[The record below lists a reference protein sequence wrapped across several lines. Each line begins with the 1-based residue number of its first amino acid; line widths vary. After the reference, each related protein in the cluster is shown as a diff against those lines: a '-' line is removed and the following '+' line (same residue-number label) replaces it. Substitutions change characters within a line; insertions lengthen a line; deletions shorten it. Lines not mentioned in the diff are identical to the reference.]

1 MSTTGMENLEGADS
15 THNTKVSDS
24 AYSNSCSN
32 SQSQRSGSSK
42 SRHSG
47 SNSSGSS
54 GYGGKA
60 STQASSIAPLPQQA
74 IKRTKEKDRKK
85 KKLKT
90 ACDGAVPAPNG
101 SSTGT
106 NTAGPAAGGTASA
119 TANVHSLAGN
129 GVEQQ
134 NLSGCGDPEP
144 MDTLPG
150 NSSLNS
156 GSTITGDMASG
167 APGMQTSA
175 HGGEPNDHHEMSVV
189 SGSKGANG
197 TEQISVGV
205 AAAAAAAAA
214 AAVAAQIINDENTE
228 DDHKHMSQQQMHR
241 SSDSTNA
248 DLQKKRIAHSILPGP
263 APLPAGV
270 ASIVNSI
277 ATGESDHKSSG
288 LRSSKVAG
296 EHTVSGSGTL
306 LGVAL
311 ADQQHCQPK
320 QQQQH
325 HHHGVQQH
333 QHPKQQ
339 HSTKQDAALQSQ
351 QHGLQVPQQHS
362 ASQQQLQQQQQ
373 HHHQHHPHHP
383 LQLQQQQHDKQQ
395 QSQQQSNTPRTNKPD
410 VEDGFCCVISMHD
423 GVVLFTTP
431 SITHS
436 LGFPKDMWLGRSFI
450 DFVHPKDRATFASQ
464 ITSKVVVPLGE
475 SKSGQKDQKNS
486 LYVML
491 RKYRG
496 LKTAGFGVTKT
507 TVNYEPYRLVLTFRE
522 APAENAE
529 VMSGRSILLIISA
542 TPVKSVYKEPNES
555 LCERELKFN
564 TRHTTSGVL
573 SYVDGNSVESIGYLP
588 QDILGRS
595 VMELYHPDDMHILRK
610 AYETVMVKG
619 QTAGAS
625 FVSQPYRF
633 LVNNGCY
640 IVLSTE
646 WTSFVNPWSRELE
659 FVIGNHRILQGPSIA
674 DVFVSPFYCQT
685 QNQFSDEALKEAKMI
700 EEQILR
706 LLKEPVAKPS
716 DMVKQEVSKRCKA
729 LASFMEELMDEVA
742 QPELKLNLLNESDF
756 TFSERDSVMLG
767 EISPHHEY
775 FDSKSSSET
784 PPSYN
789 QLNYNE
795 NLQRFFDSRPAMN
808 IEEQM
813 KMDSSGG
820 TNTETIGDEQSQVV
834 SPNQRGFSA
843 SGGGGSGG
851 SAGNFS
857 SESNAQMDSTTNT
870 TSNTGGTGGTGTS
883 SGGGGSFQPP
893 TLTEELLCKHN
904 EDMQKV
910 MLKKHREARMVARGT
925 DKNKKGPPDK
935 GGYGGGGTVGHG
947 VKRGSSHSWE
957 GDAHKTI
964 KHQHNP
970 DPNGG
975 CTSIQQQQQQLLQQK
990 MGPVAPHALQQ
1001 QLLIQQQHQQ
1011 LQQQQQQHQQQQ
1023 LQQQQQQQQLHQH
1036 HQQTNVHLH
1045 YKAQHVS
1052 QQHQQHQQG
1061 LYGQGQSSFQQPT
1074 MQNALSTGHLQ
1085 QTQHHQEQLISHRS
1099 STQQHAY
1106 QSQFQTN
1113 GLGGLSNQT
1122 ESILAANQRTSFNTT
1137 FTTPS
1142 ILTPQMTYGTHSGSS
1157 ITGRTGDLWP
1167 PFSVSVTTMQASAG
1181 AGTGSASF
1189 VPSHSI
1195 FPTLYYIPAAAAAAA
1210 ATAAPQP
1217 TPVAALETLP
1227 RLNPITVPYM
1237 AAGVMYP
1244 HPQLY
1249 QQSLLYP
1256 PMMYHAMPY
1265 QPLPPPC
1272 GLDSDTRNHQHQQHQ
1287 QQQQQQRQQQQQQQ
1301 QQQQRLQSQTGQ
1313 SAGGPGQTATGGITV
1328 GLGPN
1333 AGGQTS
1339 AQSSEVTGTA
1349 ANGGHTGG
1357 NSGKL
1362 PAHITVPPSAGSGS
1376 QSQTPFQRP
1385 SSQAT
1390 SVKAEPGSALGS
1402 IASASIVVNRA
1413 FSESSKKDL
1422 TDSPLISNVD
1432 CTDCALDE
1440 VLDKHCDGIATGIDR
1455 RVNGGSRLT
1464 GQLDKLPSGIGT
1476 AGIGTTSNST
1486 GGGVVGMCEVS
1497 DDMDESSFS
1506 SFYSSFLK
1514 TDNSSEGQ
1522 NGAERKESSEMCWES
1537 GSNNATSNNRML
1549 GDGCGESGNQDSLD
1563 SGKRNSAG
1571 DGTGTM
1577 VRPGS
1582 GSGCRAKRRPNPP
1595 WLDNVCQTKDLIYRY
1610 QINERSLKEL
1620 LDSDNLALKKI
1631 SQPILVNDQ
1640 LGQLYLDLELEGL
1653 SAKLSLSEATS
1664 GSSSDDCDTKD
1675 KAKVNKRNMKY
1686 SKLVMIYEEN
1696 APFPPPNDSE
1706 P

>member
-1 MSTTGMENLEGADS
+1 S

-32 SQSQRSGSSK
+32 SQSQRSSK

-60 STQASSIAPLPQQA
+60 STQASSIAPLPQA
-74 IKRTKEKDRKK
+74 AAKRTKDKERKK

-90 ACDGAVPAPNG
+90 STDSGTVPAPNG
-101 SSTGT
+101 SAGPGGV
-106 NTAGPAAGGTASA
+106 TAGTAPNAAGTVANANAVSDVEQQTLAAGG
-119 TANVHSLAGN
+119 
-129 GVEQQ
+129 
-134 NLSGCGDPEP
+134 C
-144 MDTLPG
+144 
-150 NSSLNS
+150 
-156 GSTITGDMASG
+156 
-167 APGMQTSA
+167 
-175 HGGEPNDHHEMSVV
+175 
-189 SGSKGANG
+189 
-197 TEQISVGV
+197 
-205 AAAAAAAAA
+205 
-214 AAVAAQIINDENTE
+214 AQ
-228 DDHKHMSQQQMHR
+228 
-241 SSDSTNA
+241 
-248 DLQKKRIAHSILPGP
+248 P
-263 APLPAGV
+263 
-270 ASIVNSI
+270 
-277 ATGESDHKSSG
+277 
-288 LRSSKVAG
+288 
-296 EHTVSGSGTL
+296 
-306 LGVAL
+306 
-311 ADQQHCQPK
+311 
-320 QQQQH
+320 
-325 HHHGVQQH
+325 
-333 QHPKQQ
+333 
-339 HSTKQDAALQSQ
+339 
-351 QHGLQVPQQHS
+351 
-362 ASQQQLQQQQQ
+362 
-373 HHHQHHPHHP
+373 
-383 LQLQQQQHDKQQ
+383 
-395 QSQQQSNTPRTNKPD
+395 QSNTPRTNKPD

-529 VMSGRSILLIISA
+529 IMSGRSILLIISA

-555 LCERELKFN
+555 LCERDLKFS

-595 VMELYHPDDMHILRK
+595 VMELYHPDDMPILRK

-659 FVIGNHRILQGPSIA
+659 FVIGHHRILQGPSIA
-674 DVFVSPFYCQT
+674 DVFAVSPFYCQT
-685 QNQFSDEALKEAKMI
+685 QNQFSDDTLKEAKMV

-820 TNTETIGDEQSQVV
+820 TNTETIGDEQQSHAV

-935 GGYGGGGTVGHG
+935 AGYGGGAVGHG

-970 DPNGG
+970 DGG
-975 CTSIQQQQQQLLQQK
+975 
-990 MGPVAPHALQQ
+990 AH
-1001 QLLIQQQHQQ
+1001 
-1011 LQQQQQQHQQQQ
+1011 
-1023 LQQQQQQQQLHQH
+1023 
-1036 HQQTNVHLH
+1036 
-1045 YKAQHVS
+1045 
-1052 QQHQQHQQG
+1052 
-1061 LYGQGQSSFQQPT
+1061 
-1074 MQNALSTGHLQ
+1074 
-1085 QTQHHQEQLISHRS
+1085 
-1099 STQQHAY
+1099 
-1106 QSQFQTN
+1106 
-1113 GLGGLSNQT
+1113 
-1122 ESILAANQRTSFNTT
+1122 TT
-1137 FTTPS
+1137 
-1142 ILTPQMTYGTHSGSS
+1142 GSS
-1157 ITGRTGDLWP
+1157 LTGRTGDLWP
-1167 PFSVSVTTMQASAG
+1167 PFSVSVTTMQAPPRSPYRTWRPVSCIRIRSSTTSSRSSPGGMAVG
-1181 AGTGSASF
+1181 LG
-1189 VPSHSI
+1189 
-1195 FPTLYYIPAAAAAAA
+1195 
-1210 ATAAPQP
+1210 QP
-1217 TPVAALETLP
+1217 
-1227 RLNPITVPYM
+1227 
-1237 AAGVMYP
+1237 
-1244 HPQLY
+1244 
-1249 QQSLLYP
+1249 
-1256 PMMYHAMPY
+1256 
-1265 QPLPPPC
+1265 
-1272 GLDSDTRNHQHQQHQ
+1272 
-1287 QQQQQQRQQQQQQQ
+1287 
-1301 QQQQRLQSQTGQ
+1301 
-1313 SAGGPGQTATGGITV
+1313 ATGGQ
-1328 GLGPN
+1328 P
-1333 AGGQTS
+1333 S
-1339 AQSSEVTGTA
+1339 AQSAEVPGVPTNAGS
-1349 ANGGHTGG
+1349 GG
-1357 NSGKL
+1357 GKH
-1362 PAHITVPPSAGSGS
+1362 PAHMTVPPSAGSGS

-1402 IASASIVVNRA
+1402 IASASIVVNRVSSVVVCSGGLTRVKA
-1413 FSESSKKDL
+1413 LSDHTNVGLFVVLSEKY
-1422 TDSPLISNVD
+1422 
-1432 CTDCALDE
+1432 
-1440 VLDKHCDGIATGIDR
+1440 
-1455 RVNGGSRLT
+1455 
-1464 GQLDKLPSGIGT
+1464 
-1476 AGIGTTSNST
+1476 
-1486 GGGVVGMCEVS
+1486 
-1497 DDMDESSFS
+1497 FS

-1537 GSNNATSNNRML
+1537 GSNNAT
-1549 GDGCGESGNQDSLD
+1549 G
-1563 SGKRNSAG
+1563 
-1571 DGTGTM
+1571 
-1577 VRPGS
+1577 
-1582 GSGCRAKRRPNPP
+1582 AKRRPNPP

-1696 APFPPPNDSE
+1696 APFPP
-1706 P
+1706 

>member
-1 MSTTGMENLEGADS
+1 MSATGMETLEGAES

-60 STQASSIAPLPQQA
+60 STQTSSIAPLPQPA
-74 IKRTKEKDRKK
+74 AKRSKDKDRKK

-90 ACDGAVPAPNG
+90 STDNVVPAPNG
-101 SSTGT
+101 SASGGT
-106 NTAGPAAGGTASA
+106 TIGTVAAGTTA
-119 TANVHSLAGN
+119 ANVGSHATGN
-129 GVEQQ
+129 GAEQT
-134 NLSGCGDPEP
+134 NLPGCGDSAPIEP
-144 MDTLPG
+144 ATASVACASIVPGDNGSCAGGVQTTGHDGETTNLHEMDVVGGGP
-150 NSSLNS
+150 S
-156 GSTITGDMASG
+156 GSG
-167 APGMQTSA
+167 A
-175 HGGEPNDHHEMSVV
+175 ELV
-189 SGSKGANG
+189 
-197 TEQISVGV
+197 SVGV
-205 AAAAAAAAA
+205 VAVAAAAA
-214 AAVAAQIINDENTE
+214 AAVAAQIINEEKGNDECKLISHRASGSME
-228 DDHKHMSQQQMHR
+228 D
-241 SSDSTNA
+241 N
-248 DLQKKRIAHSILPGP
+248 LQKKLIAHSILPGP

-277 ATGESDHKSSG
+277 AAGGADLKSVG
-288 LRSSKVAG
+288 LRGTPTG
-296 EHTVSGSGTL
+296 EHTVSCSGSL
-306 LGVAL
+306 LGV
-311 ADQQHCQPK
+311 
-320 QQQQH
+320 
-325 HHHGVQQH
+325 
-333 QHPKQQ
+333 
-339 HSTKQDAALQSQ
+339 
-351 QHGLQVPQQHS
+351 
-362 ASQQQLQQQQQ
+362 
-373 HHHQHHPHHP
+373 
-383 LQLQQQQHDKQQ
+383 
-395 QSQQQSNTPRTNKPD
+395 
-410 VEDGFCCVISMHD
+410 
-423 GVVLFTTP
+423 
-431 SITHS
+431 
-436 LGFPKDMWLGRSFI
+436 DMWLGRSFI

-475 SKSGQKDQKNS
+475 SKSGQKDHKNS

-507 TVNYEPYRLVLTFRE
+507 SVNYEPYRLVLTFRE

-529 VMSGRSILLIISA
+529 IMSGRSILLIISA

-555 LCERELKFN
+555 LCERDLKFN

-573 SYVDGNSVESIGYLP
+573 SYVDGSSVESIGYLP

-595 VMELYHPDDMHILRK
+595 IMELYHPDDMPILRK

-659 FVIGNHRILQGPSIA
+659 FVIGNHRILQGPAVA

-685 QNQFSDEALKEAKMI
+685 QHQFSDETLKEAKGI

-729 LASFMEELMDEVA
+729 LASFMEELMDEVT

-808 IEEQM
+808 IAEQM

-820 TNTETIGDEQSQVV
+820 TNTETIGDEQQTHVV

-935 GGYGGGGTVGHG
+935 GGYGGGTVGHG

-957 GDAHKTI
+957 V
-964 KHQHNP
+964 
-970 DPNGG
+970 
-975 CTSIQQQQQQLLQQK
+975 
-990 MGPVAPHALQQ
+990 VAVVQTALQNSSSG
-1001 QLLIQQQHQQ
+1001 QLQQHQQ
-1011 LQQQQQQHQQQQ
+1011 LQQYPEPQQALHQANQHQY
-1023 LQQQQQQQQLHQH
+1023 H
-1036 HQQTNVHLH
+1036 
-1045 YKAQHVS
+1045 S
-1052 QQHQQHQQG
+1052 QY
-1061 LYGQGQSSFQQPT
+1061 LP
-1074 MQNALSTGHLQ
+1074 QN
-1085 QTQHHQEQLISHRS
+1085 
-1099 STQQHAY
+1099 
-1106 QSQFQTN
+1106 N
-1113 GLGGLSNQT
+1113 GPGPSYLA
-1122 ESILAANQRTSFNTT
+1122 ESAAAAATHRTSFNTT

-1142 ILTPQMTYGTHSGSS
+1142 ILTPQMTYGTHTGSM
-1157 ITGRTGDLWP
+1157 TADRTGDLWP

-1181 AGTGSASF
+1181 TGTGAASF

-1195 FPTLYYIPAAAAAAA
+1195 FPTLYYIPAATGAAAGAA
-1210 ATAAPQP
+1210 VAAPQP
-1217 TPVAALETLP
+1217 TPVATALEALP

-1272 GLDSDTRNHQHQQHQ
+1272 GLDSDTRNV
-1287 QQQQQQRQQQQQQQ
+1287 
-1301 QQQQRLQSQTGQ
+1301 SV
-1313 SAGGPGQTATGGITV
+1313 PGNSV
-1328 GLGPN
+1328 GLGQT
-1333 AGGQTS
+1333 GGVQSS
-1339 AQSSEVTGTA
+1339 AQSSGVPGVTA
-1349 ANGGHTGG
+1349 ANNGSHAAS
-1357 NSGKL
+1357 NVGKL

-1390 SVKAEPGSALGS
+1390 SVKAEPGSAMGS

-1432 CTDCALDE
+1432 CTDCALEE
-1440 VLDKHCDGIATGIDR
+1440 VLDKHCGTTAAESLSR
-1455 RVNGGSRLT
+1455 RNGGGVSGGRGNDSR
-1464 GQLDKLPSGIGT
+1464 QLEKLPRGLETDIGR
-1476 AGIGTTSNST
+1476 TSTNS
-1486 GGGVVGMCEVS
+1486 GGGVVGICEVS

-1522 NGAERKESSEMCWES
+1522 HGPDGGRKESSEMCWES
-1537 GSNNATSNNRML
+1537 GSNNRMHGDEMSGGDSTCQDSHDKPQRKGS
-1549 GDGCGESGNQDSLD
+1549 GDGV
-1563 SGKRNSAG
+1563 
-1571 DGTGTM
+1571 GTM
-1577 VRPGS
+1577 VRPGDI
-1582 GSGCRAKRRPNPP
+1582 GGGCRAKRRPNPP

-1696 APFPPPNDSE
+1696 APFPPPNE
-1706 P
+1706 PEP

>member
-1 MSTTGMENLEGADS
+1 MSTTGMETLEGAES

-60 STQASSIAPLPQQA
+60 STQTSSIAPLPQPA
-74 IKRTKEKDRKK
+74 VKRSKDKDRKK

-90 ACDGAVPAPNG
+90 SAENVVPNGPNG
-101 SSTGT
+101 SS
-106 NTAGPAAGGTASA
+106 AGGTTTGTVATSGNTATIVGPHAPATDQTNLAGCGESVAVEQTVASA
-119 TANVHSLAGN
+119 TGGATIAAGENGTGGGGTQAQSGHEAEPNNLHEMDVVGGTGN
-129 GVEQQ
+129 GS
-134 NLSGCGDPEP
+134 NG
-144 MDTLPG
+144 
-150 NSSLNS
+150 
-156 GSTITGDMASG
+156 
-167 APGMQTSA
+167 
-175 HGGEPNDHHEMSVV
+175 
-189 SGSKGANG
+189 G
-197 TEQISVGV
+197 TELVSVGV
-205 AAAAAAAAA
+205 AAAAA
-214 AAVAAQIINDENTE
+214 VAAQLISEEKANEECTRMSQELLHRADENV
-228 DDHKHMSQQQMHR
+228 
-241 SSDSTNA
+241 
-248 DLQKKRIAHSILPGP
+248 QKKRVAHSILPGP

-277 ATGESDHKSSG
+277 A
-288 LRSSKVAG
+288 AG
-296 EHTVSGSGTL
+296 GGGNEL
-306 LGVAL
+306 
-311 ADQQHCQPK
+311 
-320 QQQQH
+320 
-325 HHHGVQQH
+325 
-333 QHPKQQ
+333 
-339 HSTKQDAALQSQ
+339 
-351 QHGLQVPQQHS
+351 
-362 ASQQQLQQQQQ
+362 
-373 HHHQHHPHHP
+373 
-383 LQLQQQQHDKQQ
+383 
-395 QSQQQSNTPRTNKPD
+395 
-410 VEDGFCCVISMHD
+410 
-423 GVVLFTTP
+423 
-431 SITHS
+431 
-436 LGFPKDMWLGRSFI
+436 KDMWLGRSFI

-475 SKSGQKDQKNS
+475 SKSGQKDHKNS

-496 LKTAGFGVTKT
+496 LKTTGFSVTST
-507 TVNYEPYRLVLTFRE
+507 SVNYEPYRLVLTFRE

-529 VMSGRSILLIISA
+529 IMSGRSILLIISA
-542 TPVKSVYKEPNES
+542 TPVKSVYREPNES
-555 LCERELKFN
+555 LCERDLKFN

-573 SYVDGNSVESIGYLP
+573 SYVDGSSVESIGYLP

-595 VMELYHPDDMHILRK
+595 IMELYHPDDMPILRK

-659 FVIGNHRILQGPSIA
+659 FVIGNHRILQGPAVA
-674 DVFVSPFYCQT
+674 DVFVPPFYC
-685 QNQFSDEALKEAKMI
+685 QNQFSDDALKEAKI
-700 EEQILR
+700 VEEQILR

-729 LASFMEELMDEVA
+729 LASFMEELMDEVT

-808 IEEQM
+808 IEEQL

-820 TNTETIGDEQSQVV
+820 TNTETLGDEQQSHVV
-834 SPNQRGFSA
+834 TPNQRGFSA

-883 SGGGGSFQPP
+883 SGGGGGGSFQPP

-935 GGYGGGGTVGHG
+935 GGYGGVGPVGHG

-970 DPNGG
+970 DPTGG
-975 CTSIQQQQQQLLQQK
+975 VGTSAQLQQHQQQQQK
-990 MGPVAPHALQQ
+990 MGPVAPHVLQQ
-1001 QLLIQQQHQQ
+1001 QLLIEQQHQ
-1011 LQQQQQQHQQQQ
+1011 QQQQ
-1023 LQQQQQQQQLHQH
+1023 LQQQQQQQQQLC
-1036 HQQTNVHLH
+1036 QT
-1045 YKAQHVS
+1045 S
-1052 QQHQQHQQG
+1052 FPQQHQQAQQRLQIHDHQQQAG
-1061 LYGQGQSSFQQPT
+1061 LQMQYKSQQQQHHGTLLAHGYQPT
-1074 MQNALSTGHLQ
+1074 GTLPNVAPSGQVQ
-1085 QTQHHQEQLISHRS
+1085 
-1099 STQQHAY
+1099 QQHQQQQYPESQQAASHQHQPY
-1106 QSQFQTN
+1106 HQYNQSN
-1113 GLGGLSNQT
+1113 GTAGGPSYLA
-1122 ESILAANQRTSFNTT
+1122 ESAVAAAAAVTHRASSFNTT
-1137 FTTPS
+1137 LTTPS
-1142 ILTPQMTYGTHSGSS
+1142 ILTPQMTYGTH
-1157 ITGRTGDLWP
+1157 TGGMTADRAGDLWP

-1181 AGTGSASF
+1181 TGTGTANF

-1210 ATAAPQP
+1210 AAAGAAAGSPQP
-1217 TPVAALETLP
+1217 APVAATLEALP

-1272 GLDSDTRNHQHQQHQ
+1272 GLDTDTRNSGA
-1287 QQQQQQRQQQQQQQ
+1287 
-1301 QQQQRLQSQTGQ
+1301 SQTSGIP
-1313 SAGGPGQTATGGITV
+1313 GGTTTNGNH
-1328 GLGPN
+1328 GP
-1333 AGGQTS
+1333 S
-1339 AQSSEVTGTA
+1339 
-1349 ANGGHTGG
+1349 NGG
-1357 NSGKL
+1357 KMA
-1362 PAHITVPPSAGSGS
+1362 AHITVPPSAGSGS
-1376 QSQTPFQRP
+1376 QSQTTFQRP

-1390 SVKAEPGSALGS
+1390 SVKAEPGSAMGS
-1402 IASASIVVNRA
+1402 IASASIVANRA

-1422 TDSPLISNVD
+1422 TDSPLISNID

-1440 VLDKHCDGIATGIDR
+1440 VLDKHCGATGAEGRSR
-1455 RVNGGSRLT
+1455 RVGSGVGGPGGGGGGGGRGNDSR
-1464 GQLDKLPSGIGT
+1464 QLEKLPRGLDANSGRG
-1476 AGIGTTSNST
+1476 A
-1486 GGGVVGMCEVS
+1486 VDMCEVS

-1522 NGAERKESSEMCWES
+1522 NGAEGRKESSEMCWES
-1537 GSNNATSNNRML
+1537 GSNNATTTNNRMHGEEVSGGGGGGSAGQDPHEQAKGKGGS
-1549 GDGCGESGNQDSLD
+1549 GDGV
-1563 SGKRNSAG
+1563 
-1571 DGTGTM
+1571 GTM
-1577 VRPGS
+1577 VRPGDIGG
-1582 GSGCRAKRRPNPP
+1582 GSRAKRRPNPP

-1696 APFPPPNDSE
+1696 APFPPPNESE

>member
-1 MSTTGMENLEGADS
+1 MSATGMENSEGAES

-60 STQASSIAPLPQQA
+60 STQASSFAPLPQPA

-90 ACDGAVPAPNG
+90 STDGNGVCGGAPSSTSTVGGGVTTTTIGPLSNGNTGAGEDDDQGSSVGPAPGTTVSAAGVSSVPSTNSESCDGAAVG
-101 SSTGT
+101 
-106 NTAGPAAGGTASA
+106 
-119 TANVHSLAGN
+119 
-129 GVEQQ
+129 
-134 NLSGCGDPEP
+134 
-144 MDTLPG
+144 
-150 NSSLNS
+150 
-156 GSTITGDMASG
+156 
-167 APGMQTSA
+167 
-175 HGGEPNDHHEMSVV
+175 
-189 SGSKGANG
+189 GANG
-197 TEQISVGV
+197 NSAVQQMNHESSAAMSTGRSSPCDGALDEEMK
-205 AAAAAAAAA
+205 AAAAG
-214 AAVAAQIINDENTE
+214 AVVSAQIMGEEQGKGDG
-228 DDHKHMSQQQMHR
+228 QQTAQDRQSSVGAFGMH
-241 SSDSTNA
+241 SSA
-248 DLQKKRIAHSILPGP
+248 KLAHSMLPGP
-263 APLPAGV
+263 ATLPAGV

-277 ATGESDHKSSG
+277 A
-288 LRSSKVAG
+288 AG
-296 EHTVSGSGTL
+296 EAIKLRGCQRHGPAAELPGWSGGGGLLMRDKQQNTSTQHGAQRQQYLTPSLQKHVSAQDKVSQDNL
-306 LGVAL
+306 HHHH
-311 ADQQHCQPK
+311 QQQGHQSK
-320 QQQQH
+320 HQQQQH
-325 HHHGVQQH
+325 
-333 QHPKQQ
+333 
-339 HSTKQDAALQSQ
+339 QS
-351 QHGLQVPQQHS
+351 VP
-362 ASQQQLQQQQQ
+362 
-373 HHHQHHPHHP
+373 
-383 LQLQQQQHDKQQ
+383 
-395 QSQQQSNTPRTNKPD
+395 QSNTPRTNKPE

-450 DFVHPKDRATFASQ
+450 DFVHPKDRSTFASQ

-496 LKTAGFGVTKT
+496 LKSAGFGVTKT
-507 TVNYEPYRLVLTFRE
+507 SVSYEPYRLVLTFRE
-522 APAENAE
+522 APVENAE
-529 VMSGRSILLIISA
+529 LVSGRSILLIVSA
-542 TPVKSVYKEPNES
+542 SPVKSVYREPNEA
-555 LCERELKFN
+555 LCERELKFS

-595 VMELYHPDDMHILRK
+595 IMELYHPDDMPILRK
-610 AYETVMVKG
+610 TYETVMVKG

-625 FVSQPYRF
+625 FVGQPYRF

-659 FVIGNHRILQGPSIA
+659 FVIGSHRILQGPSTA
-674 DVFVSPFYCQT
+674 DVFASGFYAQDQCP
-685 QNQFSDEALKEAKMI
+685 DEVLKEAKMI

-808 IEEQM
+808 IEEPL
-813 KMDSSGG
+813 KMDSSGGG
-820 TNTETIGDEQSQVV
+820 TNTETIDDQTHV
-834 SPNQRGFSA
+834 SPNQRFSA

-870 TSNTGGTGGTGTS
+870 TSNTGGTGTGTS
-883 SGGGGSFQPP
+883 SGGGSFQPP
-893 TLTEELLCKHN
+893 TLTEELLCQHN

-925 DKNKKGPPDK
+925 EKNKKGPPDK
-935 GGYGGGGTVGHG
+935 AYASNAPHG

-957 GDAHKTI
+957 GDPHKAI

-970 DPNGG
+970 DGGG
-975 CTSIQQQQQQLLQQK
+975 CGGGTQHQK
-990 MGPVAPHALQQ
+990 GPVASQALQQ
-1001 QLLIQQQHQQ
+1001 QLLIQQQ
-1011 LQQQQQQHQQQQ
+1011 QQQQQHQLQQRHHHSSHGLLLQPPPMQQQ
-1023 LQQQQQQQQLHQH
+1023 HSSSALHQHAQHTPQHQYLQQQPF
-1036 HQQTNVHLH
+1036 HQQPP
-1045 YKAQHVS
+1045 
-1052 QQHQQHQQG
+1052 QQSTLGGHQSYLG
-1061 LYGQGQSSFQQPT
+1061 EAMGNGASLRQPT
-1074 MQNALSTGHLQ
+1074 M
-1085 QTQHHQEQLISHRS
+1085 
-1099 STQQHAY
+1099 AY
-1106 QSQFQTN
+1106 
-1113 GLGGLSNQT
+1113 
-1122 ESILAANQRTSFNTT
+1122 
-1137 FTTPS
+1137 
-1142 ILTPQMTYGTHSGSS
+1142 GSS
-1157 ITGRTGDLWP
+1157 ITTATLNAPQMSYATHTAGRTGDLWP
-1167 PFSVSVTTMQASAG
+1167 PFSVSVSAMQGSAG
-1181 AGTGSASF
+1181 ATSLM
-1189 VPSHSI
+1189 PSPSI

-1210 ATAAPQP
+1210 AAVTPPSAVSTAA
-1217 TPVAALETLP
+1217 TVNPV
-1227 RLNPITVPYM
+1227 TVPYM

-1249 QQSLLYP
+1249 QQSMLYP

-1272 GLDSDTRNHQHQQHQ
+1272 DTRNVSLQQQQQQQQRHQQ
-1287 QQQQQQRQQQQQQQ
+1287 QQQQQQRQQLQSDKQQSGVSAPCQSGGGPLRSGSGQQQQQ
-1301 QQQQRLQSQTGQ
+1301 SLDDAAGTSGPGGL
-1313 SAGGPGQTATGGITV
+1313 AGGGNKCPG
-1328 GLGPN
+1328 
-1333 AGGQTS
+1333 
-1339 AQSSEVTGTA
+1339 
-1349 ANGGHTGG
+1349 H
-1357 NSGKL
+1357 
-1362 PAHITVPPSAGSGS
+1362 HTVPPSAGSGS
-1376 QSQTPFQRP
+1376 LSQTPFQRP

-1402 IASASIVVNRA
+1402 IASTSIVVNRA

-1422 TDSPLISNVD
+1422 IDSPVISIVD
-1432 CTDCALDE
+1432 CADCALDE
-1440 VLDKHCDGIATGIDR
+1440 VLDKRGGAGARGNGSSVGAGRLLAGEKGANRDSRTDGGR
-1455 RVNGGSRLT
+1455 RE
-1464 GQLDKLPSGIGT
+1464 
-1476 AGIGTTSNST
+1476 AGCAV
-1486 GGGVVGMCEVS
+1486 VVGGLCENS

-1514 TDNSSEGQ
+1514 TDNSSDGH
-1522 NGAERKESSEMCWES
+1522 NGTDKKDSSEMCWETS
-1537 GSNNATSNNRML
+1537 SNNALNAIGDAAGAALPEEGGASARSKSS
-1549 GDGCGESGNQDSLD
+1549 GDGILTRPAN
-1563 SGKRNSAG
+1563 
-1571 DGTGTM
+1571 TGI
-1577 VRPGS
+1577 
-1582 GSGCRAKRRPNPP
+1582 GCRAKRRPNPP

-1620 LDSDNLALKKI
+1620 LASDSLALKKI

-1664 GSSSDDCDTKD
+1664 GSSSDDCDVKD
-1675 KAKVNKRNMKY
+1675 KTRVAKRNMKY

-1696 APFPPPNDSE
+1696 APFPPPPNE

>member
-1 MSTTGMENLEGADS
+1 MSATGMENLEGADS

-90 ACDGAVPAPNG
+90 VSDGAVPGPNG
-101 SSTGT
+101 SSTST
-106 NTAGPAAGGTASA
+106 NTIGPVAGGTNA
-119 TANVHSLAGN
+119 TANVHTLAGS

-144 MDTLPG
+144 MDTMPG
-150 NSSLNS
+150 NTSS
-156 GSTITGDMASG
+156 GSTVAGDMGSG
-167 APGMQTSA
+167 GTGVQTST
-175 HGGEPNDHHEMSVV
+175 HGGEPNDHHEIASGGQDAIGVEQV
-189 SGSKGANG
+189 SA
-197 TEQISVGV
+197 GV
-205 AAAAAAAAA
+205 TADTA
-214 AAVAAQIINDENTE
+214 AAVAAQIIIDENAK
-228 DDHKHMSQQQMHR
+228 DNHSSQEKMR
-241 SSDSTNA
+241 RASDSTNA
-248 DLQKKRIAHSILPGP
+248 GLQKKLIAQSILPGP

-277 ATGESDHKSSG
+277 ATGESDYKSTG
-288 LRSSKVAG
+288 QRSNKVTG
-296 EHTVSGSGTL
+296 DHTASGSATL

-311 ADQQHCQPK
+311 TKQHCQSK
-320 QQQQH
+320 QQQLH
-325 HHHGVQQH
+325 HSGQQH
-333 QHPKQQ
+333 SKQQ
-339 HSTKQDAALQSQ
+339 HSTKQDASAQNQ

-362 ASQQQLQQQQQ
+362 SSQQQQQQQQQQ
-373 HHHQHHPHHP
+373 HHLSVHPQQH
-383 LQLQQQQHDKQQ
+383 HDKQQ
-395 QSQQQSNTPRTNKPD
+395 QQQQQPQQQSNTPRTNKPD

-595 VMELYHPDDMHILRK
+595 VMELYHPDDMPILRK

-659 FVIGNHRILQGPSIA
+659 FVIGNHRILQGPAIA
-674 DVFVSPFYCQT
+674 DVFVSPFYCQA
-685 QNQFSDEALKEAKMI
+685 QNQCSDEALKEAKMI

-820 TNTETIGDEQSQVV
+820 TNTETIGDEQSHAV
-834 SPNQRGFSA
+834 SPNQREFSA

-935 GGYGGGGTVGHG
+935 GGYGGGT
-947 VKRGSSHSWE
+947 
-957 GDAHKTI
+957 
-964 KHQHNP
+964 QP
-970 DPNGG
+970 
-975 CTSIQQQQQQLLQQK
+975 QQQQ
-990 MGPVAPHALQQ
+990 
-1001 QLLIQQQHQQ
+1001 
-1011 LQQQQQQHQQQQ
+1011 
-1023 LQQQQQQQQLHQH
+1023 
-1036 HQQTNVHLH
+1036 
-1045 YKAQHVS
+1045 
-1052 QQHQQHQQG
+1052 
-1061 LYGQGQSSFQQPT
+1061 
-1074 MQNALSTGHLQ
+1074 
-1085 QTQHHQEQLISHRS
+1085 QEQLISHQA
-1099 STQQHAY
+1099 TQQDVY
-1106 QSQFQTN
+1106 QAQFQSN
-1113 GLGGLSNQT
+1113 GVGLSNLP
-1122 ESILAANQRTSFNTT
+1122 ESVLAGNQRTSYNTT

-1142 ILTPQMTYGTHSGSS
+1142 ILTPQMTYGTHSGS
-1157 ITGRTGDLWP
+1157 IAGRTGDLWP

-1181 AGTGSASF
+1181 TGTGTASF

-1210 ATAAPQP
+1210 ATAAPP
-1217 TPVAALETLP
+1217 PAPVAALDTLP

-1272 GLDSDTRNHQHQQHQ
+1272 GLDSDTRNA
-1287 QQQQQQRQQQQQQQ
+1287 R
-1301 QQQQRLQSQTGQ
+1301 
-1313 SAGGPGQTATGGITV
+1313 
-1328 GLGPN
+1328 
-1333 AGGQTS
+1333 
-1339 AQSSEVTGTA
+1339 GTT

-1440 VLDKHCDGIATGIDR
+1440 VLDKHCDSIVTGIDR
-1455 RVNGGSRLT
+1455 RVNGGARLT

-1476 AGIGTTSNST
+1476 TNIGTTSAST
-1486 GGGVVGMCEVS
+1486 AGGVVGMCEVS

-1537 GSNNATSNNRML
+1537 GSNNATSHNRMH
-1549 GDGCGESGNQDSLD
+1549 GDSCGESGNQDSLD
-1563 SGKRNSAG
+1563 SGKRNGAG
-1571 DGTGTM
+1571 EGTA
-1577 VRPGS
+1577 
-1582 GSGCRAKRRPNPP
+1582 SGCRAKRRPNPP

>member
-1 MSTTGMENLEGADS
+1 MSATGMENSEGAES

-60 STQASSIAPLPQQA
+60 STQASSIAPLPQPA

-90 ACDGAVPAPNG
+90 STDGNGVCGGAPSSTSTVGGGVTTTTIGPLSTGNAGAGEDDGQGSSVGPVPATTVSAGVSSVSSTNTEPCDGGAAEGANGNSAVQQMNHEPSGAM
-101 SSTGT
+101 STGT
-106 NTAGPAAGGTASA
+106 T
-119 TANVHSLAGN
+119 VR
-129 GVEQQ
+129 
-134 NLSGCGDPEP
+134 
-144 MDTLPG
+144 
-150 NSSLNS
+150 SSPS
-156 GSTITGDMASG
+156 DG
-167 APGMQTSA
+167 ALD
-175 HGGEPNDHHEMSVV
+175 EEM
-189 SGSKGANG
+189 K
-197 TEQISVGV
+197 
-205 AAAAAAAAA
+205 A
-214 AAVAAQIINDENTE
+214 AAVAAVVSAQ
-228 DDHKHMSQQQMHR
+228 HMSEEQGKGDGQQTAQDRR
-241 SSDSTNA
+241 SSVAAFGMHSTA
-248 DLQKKRIAHSILPGP
+248 KLSHSILPGP
-263 APLPAGV
+263 ATLPAGV

-277 ATGESDHKSSG
+277 A
-288 LRSSKVAG
+288 AG
-296 EHTVSGSGTL
+296 EAIKHRGCQRHGPSAELPGRSGGGL
-306 LGVAL
+306 LMRDKQQDTSTQHGAQR
-311 ADQQHCQPK
+311 QQHL
-320 QQQQH
+320 
-325 HHHGVQQH
+325 
-333 QHPKQQ
+333 HPSLQK
-339 HSTKQDAALQSQ
+339 HASAQDK
-351 QHGLQVPQQHS
+351 
-362 ASQQQLQQQQQ
+362 ASQDNLH
-373 HHHQHHPHHP
+373 HHHQHQH
-383 LQLQQQQHDKQQ
+383 QQQGQALQQQHQSAPQQ
-395 QSQQQSNTPRTNKPD
+395 QQQSNTPRTNKPE

-450 DFVHPKDRATFASQ
+450 DFVHPKDRSTFASQ

-496 LKTAGFGVTKT
+496 LKSAGFGVTKT
-507 TVNYEPYRLVLTFRE
+507 SVNYEPYRLVLTFRE
-522 APAENAE
+522 APVENADL
-529 VMSGRSILLIISA
+529 VSGRSILLIISA
-542 TPVKSVYKEPNES
+542 TPVKSVYREPNEA
-555 LCERELKFN
+555 LCERELKFS

-595 VMELYHPDDMHILRK
+595 IMELYHPDDMPILRK
-610 AYETVMVKG
+610 TYETVMVKG

-625 FVSQPYRF
+625 FVGQPYRF

-659 FVIGNHRILQGPSIA
+659 FVIGSHRILQGPSTA
-674 DVFVSPFYCQT
+674 DVFASGFYAQDQCP
-685 QNQFSDEALKEAKMI
+685 DEVLKEAKMI

-808 IEEQM
+808 IEESPVR
-813 KMDSSGG
+813 MDSSGGG
-820 TNTETIGDEQSQVV
+820 TNTETIDDQTHV
-834 SPNQRGFSA
+834 SPNQRFSA

-870 TSNTGGTGGTGTS
+870 TSNTGGTGTGTS
-883 SGGGGSFQPP
+883 SGGGSFQPP

-925 DKNKKGPPDK
+925 EKNKKGPPDK
-935 GGYGGGGTVGHG
+935 AYATNAPHG

-957 GDAHKTI
+957 GDPHKAI

-970 DPNGG
+970 DASGGG
-975 CTSIQQQQQQLLQQK
+975 CGGGTQHQK
-990 MGPVAPHALQQ
+990 GPVASQALQQ

-1011 LQQQQQQHQQQQ
+1011 QHQ
-1023 LQQQQQQQQLHQH
+1023 LQQRHHHSSHGLLLQPPPMLQQHSSSALHQH
-1036 HQQTNVHLH
+1036 
-1045 YKAQHVS
+1045 AQHTP
-1052 QQHQQHQQG
+1052 QHQYLQQP
-1061 LYGQGQSSFQQPT
+1061 LLQQPPQQPT
-1074 MQNALSTGHLQ
+1074 
-1085 QTQHHQEQLISHRS
+1085 
-1099 STQQHAY
+1099 
-1106 QSQFQTN
+1106 
-1113 GLGGLSNQT
+1113 LGGHQPY
-1122 ESILAANQRTSFNTT
+1122 LAEAMGNGAALRQPT
-1137 FTTPS
+1137 
-1142 ILTPQMTYGTHSGSS
+1142 MGYGSS
-1157 ITGRTGDLWP
+1157 ITTTALNAPQMSYATHTAGRTGDLWP
-1167 PFSVSVTTMQASAG
+1167 PFSVSVSALQGSAG
-1181 AGTGSASF
+1181 ATSLM
-1189 VPSHSI
+1189 PSPSI

-1210 ATAAPQP
+1210 AAVTPPSAVSTAA
-1217 TPVAALETLP
+1217 TVNPV
-1227 RLNPITVPYM
+1227 TVPYM

-1249 QQSLLYP
+1249 QQSMLYP

-1272 GLDSDTRNHQHQQHQ
+1272 DTRNQQHQ
-1287 QQQQQQRQQQQQQQ
+1287 QQQQQHQQQRHQQQQQQ
-1301 QQQQRLQSQTGQ
+1301 QQQQRQQLQSDKQQPGGSVPSGPLRSGSGQ
-1313 SAGGPGQTATGGITV
+1313 QQQQQSLDGAPGSSGPGGLVGAGGGNKCPG
-1328 GLGPN
+1328 
-1333 AGGQTS
+1333 
-1339 AQSSEVTGTA
+1339 
-1349 ANGGHTGG
+1349 H
-1357 NSGKL
+1357 
-1362 PAHITVPPSAGSGS
+1362 HTVPPSAGSGS
-1376 QSQTPFQRP
+1376 LSQTPFQRP

-1402 IASASIVVNRA
+1402 IASTSIVVNRA

-1422 TDSPLISNVD
+1422 IDSPVISIVD
-1432 CTDCALDE
+1432 CADCALDE
-1440 VLDKHCDGIATGIDR
+1440 VLEKHGGAGARGAGNGSSVGAGRLLAGEKGTNRDSRTDGGR
-1455 RVNGGSRLT
+1455 REVGC
-1464 GQLDKLPSGIGT
+1464 
-1476 AGIGTTSNST
+1476 A
-1486 GGGVVGMCEVS
+1486 VVGLCENS

-1514 TDNSSEGQ
+1514 TDNSSDGH
-1522 NGAERKESSEMCWES
+1522 NGADKKDSSEMCWETS
-1537 GSNNATSNNRML
+1537 SNHGLSAIGDTAGDTVPGCSPEEGGACARSKNS
-1549 GDGCGESGNQDSLD
+1549 GDGIVARPAN
-1563 SGKRNSAG
+1563 AG
-1571 DGTGTM
+1571 I
-1577 VRPGS
+1577 
-1582 GSGCRAKRRPNPP
+1582 GCRAKRRPNPP

-1620 LDSDNLALKKI
+1620 LASDSLALKKI

-1664 GSSSDDCDTKD
+1664 GSSSDDCDVKD
-1675 KAKVNKRNMKY
+1675 KTRVAKRNMKY

-1696 APFPPPNDSE
+1696 APFPPPPNE

>member
-1 MSTTGMENLEGADS
+1 MSATGMENLEGADS

-60 STQASSIAPLPQQA
+60 STQASSIAPIPQQA
-74 IKRTKEKDRKK
+74 AKRNKEKDRKK

-90 ACDGAVPAPNG
+90 SADSVVPGPNG
-101 SSTGT
+101 SSAGT
-106 NTAGPAAGGTASA
+106 NTAGPSAGGASA
-119 TANVHSLAGN
+119 AV

-144 MDTLPG
+144 MDTMPG
-150 NSSLNS
+150 IVSINS
-156 GSTITGDMASG
+156 GSAVPGDIGAGGSG
-167 APGMQTSA
+167 GQTSV
-175 HGGEPNDHHEMSVV
+175 HGGESNDRHELSGV
-189 SGSKGANG
+189 SGGKCANG
-197 TEQISVGV
+197 VEQVSGGV
-205 AAAAAAAAA
+205 AAATA
-214 AAVAAQIINDENTE
+214 AAVAAQIIGDENAE
-228 DDHKHMSQQQMHR
+228 DDHMSQEQMHR
-241 SSDSTNA
+241 SSDATSA
-248 DLQKKRIAHSILPGP
+248 DLQKKLIAQSILPGP

-288 LRSSKVAG
+288 MRAGGKVTG

-306 LGVAL
+306 LGVVL
-311 ADQQHCQPK
+311 AEQHCQAK
-320 QQQQH
+320 QQQH
-325 HHHGVQQH
+325 HHGLQQH
-333 QHPKQQ
+333 QQHPKQQ
-339 HSTKQDAALQSQ
+339 QHSTKPDAGLQSQ
-351 QHGLQVPQQHS
+351 QHGLHVSQQHS
-362 ASQQQLQQQQQ
+362 SSQHQQQQQ
-373 HHHQHHPHHP
+373 QPHHHHHHHHP
-383 LQLQQQQHDKQQ
+383 LQPQQQQQHDKTVQQ
-395 QSQQQSNTPRTNKPD
+395 PQQQSNTPRTNKPD

-507 TVNYEPYRLVLTFRE
+507 TVSYEPYRLVLTFRE

-595 VMELYHPDDMHILRK
+595 VMELYHPDDMPILRK

-659 FVIGNHRILQGPSIA
+659 FVIGNHRILQGPSTA
-674 DVFVSPFYCQT
+674 DVFVSPFYCQA

-706 LLKEPVAKPS
+706 MLKEPVAKPS

-820 TNTETIGDEQSQVV
+820 TNTETIGDEQSHAV
-834 SPNQRGFSA
+834 SPNQREFSA

-935 GGYGGGGTVGHG
+935 GGYGGGTVGHG

-975 CTSIQQQQQQLLQQK
+975 CTSIQQQQQQQQQLLQQK

-1011 LQQQQQQHQQQQ
+1011 
-1023 LQQQQQQQQLHQH
+1023 QQQQQQQLQQH
-1036 HQQTNVHLH
+1036 HQQTNLHLH
-1045 YKAQHVS
+1045 HKTQHVS
-1052 QQHQQHQQG
+1052 QQQHQQG
-1061 LYGQGQSSFQQPT
+1061 LYGQSSFQQT
-1074 MQNALSTGHLQ
+1074 TLQNLSSGHLQ
-1085 QTQHHQEQLISHRS
+1085 QTQHQHHEQLIPHQS
-1099 STQQHAY
+1099 SQQHAY
-1106 QSQFQTN
+1106 QSQFQSN
-1113 GLGGLSNQT
+1113 GLGLPSQP
-1122 ESILAANQRTSFNTT
+1122 ESVLAGNQRSSFNTT

-1142 ILTPQMTYGTHSGSS
+1142 ILTPQMTYGTHSGN

-1181 AGTGSASF
+1181 AGTGTTSF

-1210 ATAAPQP
+1210 AAAATATSQP
-1217 TPVAALETLP
+1217 APVAALETLP
-1227 RLNPITVPYM
+1227 RMNPITVPYM

-1287 QQQQQQRQQQQQQQ
+1287 QQQQRQQQQQ
-1301 QQQQRLQSQTGQ
+1301 QQQQRLQSQTGP
-1313 SAGGPGQTATGGITV
+1313 SAGGPGQTTSGGIAV
-1328 GLGPN
+1328 VLGTT

-1339 AQSSEVTGTA
+1339 AQSSEVPGTTA
-1349 ANGGHTGG
+1349 TGGHTGG

-1455 RVNGGSRLT
+1455 RVNGSSRHI
-1464 GQLDKLPSGIGT
+1464 GQLDKLPSGVGT
-1476 AGIGTTSNST
+1476 TGIGAT
-1486 GGGVVGMCEVS
+1486 GGTVVGMCEVS

-1537 GSNNATSNNRML
+1537 GSNNATSNNRMH
-1549 GDGCGESGNQDSLD
+1549 GDGCGESGNQDTRD
-1563 SGKRNSAG
+1563 MGKRSGAG
-1571 DGTGTM
+1571 EGTGTM
-1577 VRPGS
+1577 VRPGGAS
-1582 GSGCRAKRRPNPP
+1582 ACRAKRRPNPP